1 MVLGRPTKF
10 APPFISMSAE
20 TFWDVMLP
28 YNGRFLV
35 WDAFPLHSH
44 KPHDVLTVR
53 NPTKNE
59 VSRFGEALRLI
70 KAYMKPTHIV
80 AIGKK
85 AFVELDALGEASLYV
100 RHPSRGGKA
109 DFTAGIRDIFKD

>member
-1 MVLGRPTKF
+1 
-10 APPFISMSAE
+10 MSAE